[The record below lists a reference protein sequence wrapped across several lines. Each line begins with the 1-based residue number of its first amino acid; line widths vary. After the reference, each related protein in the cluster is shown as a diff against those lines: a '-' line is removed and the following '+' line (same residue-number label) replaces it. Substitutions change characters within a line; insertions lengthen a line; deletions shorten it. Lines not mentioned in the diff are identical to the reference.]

1 MSARDVTAAYRY
13 ATAEVRVQFPPGALL
28 FDNVWKFSVCGK
40 AWDSAGF
47 GNRRTSVQIRP
58 RRLRYCGGARVGTG
72 GRLLNVITQVRFL
85 PPQLAVPLA
94 ERLKAPVL
102 QTGQAGS
109 IPAGHFAVHCRDDRG
124 SANGRLPGFEPG
136 GGGSNPS
143 PRASHRVCSGAVAVG
158 SDAWL

>member
-1 MSARDVTAAYRY
+1 MCIRDSFYLTMFGRFRCVGKPGI
-13 ATAEVRVQFPPGALL
+13 PPVSGTGERRFKSDHA
-28 FDNVWKFSVCGK
+28 
-40 AWDSAGF
+40 DSPVLG
-47 GNRRTSVQIRP
+47 
-58 RRLRYCGGARVGTG
+58 RLSCGGARVGTS

-85 PPQLAVPLA
+85 PPQLLACPRQTVPLA

>member
-1 MSARDVTAAYRY
+1 MPRRRCGFNSR
-13 ATAEVRVQFPPGALL
+13 RVLLLL
-28 FDNVWKFSVCGK
+28 FVDVRSYSVCGK

-47 GNRRTSVQIRP
+47 GNRRASVQIRP
-58 RRLRYCGGARVGTG
+58 RRLWYCGGARVGTG

-85 PPQLAVPLA
+85 PPQLVVPLA

-109 IPAGHFAVHCRDDRG
+109 IPAGHFVVRRRQDRG

-143 PRASHRVCSGAVAVG
+143 PRASHLVCSGAVAVG

>member
-1 MSARDVTAAYRY
+1 MFGSFRCVGKPGI
-13 ATAEVRVQFPPGALL
+13 PPVSGTGERRFKSDHA
-28 FDNVWKFSVCGK
+28 
-40 AWDSAGF
+40 DSPVLG
-47 GNRRTSVQIRP
+47 
-58 RRLRYCGGARVGTG
+58 RLSCGGARVGTS
-72 GRLLNVITQVRFL
+72 GRLLIVITQVRFL

-109 IPAGHFAVHCRDDRG
+109 IPAGHFVVRRRSDRG

-143 PRASHRVCSGAVAVG
+143 PRASHHVCSGAVAVG

>member
-1 MSARDVTAAYRY
+1 MPRRKCGFNSRQALFFQTRACAA
-13 ATAEVRVQFPPGALL
+13 VSGAG
-28 FDNVWKFSVCGK
+28 VICAACGK
-40 AWDSAGF
+40 AWESAGF
-47 GNRRTSVQIRP
+47 GYRRPSVQIRP
-58 RRLRYCGGARVGTG
+58 RRLGYCGGARVGTG

-85 PPQLAVPLA
+85 PPQLVVPLA
-94 ERLKAPVL
+94 EWLKAPVL

-109 IPAGHFAVHCRDDRG
+109 IPAGHFVVRRRQDRG

-143 PRASHRVCSGAVAVG
+143 PRASHPICSGAVAVG